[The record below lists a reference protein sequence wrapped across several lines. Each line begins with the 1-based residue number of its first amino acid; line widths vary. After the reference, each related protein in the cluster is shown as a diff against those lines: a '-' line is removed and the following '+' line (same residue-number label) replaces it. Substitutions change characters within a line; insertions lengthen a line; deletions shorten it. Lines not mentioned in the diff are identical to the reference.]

1 LTFTSTI
8 KHVIQTQHEDPVY
21 RKPYKYPRSVD
32 QEVNKQINELTEQG
46 IVRKSKSPYCSPIW
60 LVPKKAGA
68 SGKQKIRL
76 VVDYRNLN
84 EITVNDKFPIPRM
97 DEILDKLGRCQYFTT
112 KT

>member
-1 LTFTSTI
+1 
-8 KHVIQTQHEDPVY
+8 
-21 RKPYKYPRSVD
+21 
-32 QEVNKQINELTEQG
+32 
-46 IVRKSKSPYCSPIW
+46 

-112 KT
+112 IEIAKSFHQIQMDEICIAKTAFSTKHGYYEYERMSIGHFYLDVITVYSLYWRNIFYL